1 MSNSQKIE
9 ILTIAL
15 IVFVA
20 LLFVVIG
27 ILVCKKLMK
36 DKKERQ
42 RYEIKEKSKDIIS
55 TKEKETKSK
64 EVIFRSY
71 TRESIYDFM
80 EFDKIEDNM
89 IIQKKGKRFLMIV
102 ECQGVNYDLMSRVE
116 KVAVEEGFLQFLNS
130 LRHPIQIYVQSRT
143 VNLTSSIEN
152 YKKKVSEVKTRLDR
166 MLMEYEELKSNPR
179 TKEEILQKYNL
190 EITKQRNLYEYG
202 KDIVEN
208 TEKMN
213 LNKNVLNK
221 KYYVII
227 PYYSEEANNDNLD
240 KEEVQSLA
248 FSELY
253 TRAQAIIRS
262 LFACNVNSKILNSSD
277 LVNLLYVAYN
287 RDESEIFDI
296 DKAIEAGCEDIYS
309 TAPDV
314 FENKIKALDEVI
326 ATRAQERAEE
336 AFEKI
341 KSRKQK
347 IAENTELNIEN
358 LIDEMAKKILDEN
371 RTYIGKEAVEKS
383 KEVIE
388 SEAKERKGGKGANEE
403 KAKKTRRTSK

>member
-1 MSNSQKIE
+1 MSNNQMIE
-9 ILTIAL
+9 LLTIAL
-15 IVFVA
+15 IFCVM
-20 LLFVVIG
+20 LLFITMG
-27 ILVCKKLMK
+27 ILVCRKIMKNKKEK
-36 DKKERQ
+36 DKN
-42 RYEIKEKSKDIIS
+42 KDAIQS
-55 TKEKETKSK
+55 KEKEIKSK
-64 EVIFRSY
+64 EVTFKSY
-71 TRESIYDFM
+71 TRESIYNFM

-89 IIQKKGKRFLMIV
+89 IIQKNGKRFLMVV
-102 ECQGVNYDLMSRVE
+102 ECQGVNYDLMSKVE

-143 VNLTSSIEN
+143 VNLTGSIEN
-152 YKKKVSEVKTRLDR
+152 YRKKISEYKMKLDR

-179 TKEEILQKYNL
+179 IKEETLQRYNY
-190 EITKQRNLYEYG
+190 EIAKQKNLYDYG

-227 PYYSEEANNDNLD
+227 PYYSEEANNIELD
-240 KEEVQSLA
+240 KEEIKNLA

-253 TRAQAIIRS
+253 TRAQSIIRT
-262 LFACNVNSKILNSSD
+262 LFACNVNSKILNSSE

-296 DKAIEAGCEDIYS
+296 DKAIQAGCDDIYS

-314 FENKIKALDEVI
+314 FENKIKALDELI
-326 ATRAQERAEE
+326 ARKAQERAEE
-336 AFEKI
+336 AFETV
-341 KSRKQK
+341 KSKKQK
-347 IAENTELNIEN
+347 IAETTELNMDD

-371 RTYIGKEAVEKS
+371 RRYIGKDAVEKS
-383 KEVIE
+383 KQIIDETKE
-388 SEAKERKGGKGANEE
+388 SKGGKGANE
-403 KAKKTRRTSK
+403 KKKTTRTTRTTRASK

>member
-1 MSNSQKIE
+1 MSNSQMVQ
-9 ILTIAL
+9 ILTLAL
-15 IVFVA
+15 IFFII

-27 ILVCKKLMK
+27 IFVVKKLMK
-36 DKKERQ
+36 NKKEKD
-42 RYEIKEKSKDIIS
+42 EVKEVIN
-55 TKEKETKSK
+55 KEKEEKTK
-64 EVIFRSY
+64 EVVFKSY
-71 TRESIYDFM
+71 TRESIYNFM

-89 IIQKKGKRFLMIV
+89 IIQKDGKRYLMVV

-143 VNLTSSIEN
+143 VNLTGSIEN
-152 YKKKVSEVKTRLDR
+152 YKNQINAYKLKLDR
-166 MLMEYEELKSNPR
+166 MQMEYEELKNNPR
-179 TKEEILQKYNL
+179 TKEEVLQRYNY

-202 KDIVEN
+202 RDIIEN

-221 KYYVII
+221 KYYIII
-227 PYYSEEANNDNLD
+227 PYYSEEANNPNLD
-240 KEEVQSLA
+240 KEEIKNMA

-253 TRAQAIIRS
+253 TRAQSIIRT
-262 LFACNVNSKILNSSD
+262 LFVCNVNSRILNSSD

-296 DKAIEAGCEDIYS
+296 DKAIQAGCDDMYS

-314 FENKIKALDEVI
+314 FDNKIKALDEMI
-326 ATRAQERAEE
+326 TKRAQEKAEE
-336 AFEKI
+336 AFEI
-341 KSRKQK
+341 AKSRKQI
-347 IAENTELNIEN
+347 IAENTENNIED
-358 LIDEMAKKILDEN
+358 LIDEMAKRILEEN

-383 KEVIE
+383 KKIID
-388 SEAKERKGGKGANEE
+388 ERKGGKGANE
-403 KAKKTRRTSK
+403 KKKTTRTNRTSK